1 MKELFEIDE
10 LKVYFGEDFKINDHV
25 TIRQPTIGEILAVG
39 EIPYYAMV
47 NALTAVPSDY
57 IAQLDKIKIDWNEMS
72 DFELFCLL
80 ALAMDKSTT
89 SLLFGDL
96 DFTKFT
102 IVPTGQHQCYLH
114 HETEDFDLDEVAYL
128 AIRHYLCHVHNM
140 KPRRNKTAGNSLTKE
155 IMIEDA
161 YAELKKAQ
169 KDKQKSVLRPIIST
183 LVNFEGFKYNLE
195 EVKSMKLGAFYDSAK
210 RIPVIQSSR
219 ALLQGCYAGNI
230 DTKKLNKNELNYMRD
245 LV

>member
-25 TIRQPTIGEILAVG
+25 IIRQPTVGEILEIG
-39 EIPYYAMV
+39 ELSYYGMV

-57 IAQLDKIKIDWNEMS
+57 IAQLHKIKIDWNEMT

-80 ALAMDKSTT
+80 VPSMDKEVTR
-89 SLLFGDL
+89 LLFGEL
-96 DFTKFT
+96 DFSQFT
-102 IVPTGQHQCYLH
+102 IVPTGPHQCYLH
-114 HETEDFDLDEVAYL
+114 HEVDDFDLDEVAYM
-128 AIRHYLCHVHNM
+128 AIKNYLCHVHNM
-140 KPRRNKTAGNSLTKE
+140 APRRNKIAGNKGTRD

-161 YAELKKAQ
+161 IDELKKAG
-169 KDKQKSVLRPIIST
+169 KKKQKSVLRSIIST

-195 EVKSMKLGAFYDSAK
+195 EVRAMKLGAFYDSAK

-219 ALLQGCYAGNI
+219 ALLQGCYSGNI

-245 LV
+245 LT

>member
-25 TIRQPTIGEILAVG
+25 IIRQPTVGEILQAG
-39 EIPYYAMV
+39 ELAYFGMV

-57 IAQLDKIKIDWNEMS
+57 IAQLHKIKIDWNEMT

-80 ALAMDKSTT
+80 APSMEMETT
-89 SLLFGDL
+89 KLLFGGL
-96 DFTKFT
+96 DFSQFT
-102 IVPTGQHQCYLH
+102 IVPTGPHQCYLH
-114 HETEDFDLDEVAYL
+114 HEQLDFDLDEVAYM
-128 AIRHYLCHVHNM
+128 AIKNYLCHVHNM
-140 KPRRNKTAGNSLTKE
+140 TPRRNKIAGNSITKD

-161 YAELKKAQ
+161 LDELKKAG
-169 KDKQKSVLRPIIST
+169 KKKQKSVLRSIIST
-183 LVNFEGFKYNLE
+183 LVNYEGFKYNLE
-195 EVKSMKLGAFYDSAK
+195 EVKTMKLGAFYDSAR

-219 ALLQGCYAGNI
+219 ALLQGCYSGNI

-245 LV
+245 LS